1 MDLNIFVNFFLVKLK
16 ACATFNFLN
25 AENRMVA
32 SALIPPLHIT
42 YNENDILGT
51 SIRKF
56 KEGF

>member
-1 MDLNIFVNFFLVKLK
+1 
-16 ACATFNFLN
+16 
-25 AENRMVA
+25 MVA